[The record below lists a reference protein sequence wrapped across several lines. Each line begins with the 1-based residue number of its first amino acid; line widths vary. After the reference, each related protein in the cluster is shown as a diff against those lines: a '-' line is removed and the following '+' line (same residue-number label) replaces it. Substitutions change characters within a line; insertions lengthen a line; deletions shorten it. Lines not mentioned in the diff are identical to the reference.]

1 MLASRRTKKMSSQK
15 FDGIGAVDYRSKL
28 TEDIEAKDKSPMFP
42 NLKKNVFVAMLV
54 LGCPAIFATGW
65 GLGWE
70 SKQGGIACFC
80 ILFACTLAIG
90 VGVGVALS
98 PKKS

>member
-1 MLASRRTKKMSSQK
+1 MSGSK
-15 FDGIGAVDYRSKL
+15 FSGSSWIDYRTKL

-70 SKQGGIACFC
+70 SKQSGIACFC
-80 ILFACTLAIG
+80 ILFAITLAIS
-90 VGVGVALS
+90 VGAALS